1 MAKRP
6 HLLRRLLP
14 AATVGVLLG
23 LLVVP
28 GALGEYF
35 YTDPAGDSG
44 PAPDITGLHVVDD
57 PDGNITFAVPTN
69 QSTLAAGAS
78 ISVYVDSDR
87 DASTG
92 MRRGLL
98 GVDHEFSYVGGLGLP
113 LLWHY
118 VGNAIVID
126 FNSTL
131 SFAYR
136 GGLTA
141 RIDKRD
147 LDVSDR
153 FRFVVEADQE
163 DSSKRTIGVDVAPDD
178 GVEEYV
184 LTRTPPTLVV
194 GTPRATGRP
203 RAGKPFVVT
212 VPVRHGQNGSL
223 DAVAI
228 TCRASVGTTRLRTA
242 GTFSAGLARCA
253 MRLPRAASRRQ
264 LRGTIAVS
272 IAGTA
277 PVPRSFAFRIR

>member
-1 MAKRP
+1 
-6 HLLRRLLP
+6 
-14 AATVGVLLG
+14 V
-23 LLVVP
+23 
-28 GALGEYF
+28 
-35 YTDPAGDSG
+35 GDSG

-57 PDGNITFAVPTN
+57 PDGNITFDVTMN
-69 QSTLAAGAS
+69 QPALATGAS

-92 MRRGLL
+92 MRHGLL

-126 FNSTL
+126 FSSTL
-131 SFAYR
+131 SLVYR
-136 GGLTA
+136 AGLTA
-141 RIDKRD
+141 RIHKRD
-147 LDVSDR
+147 LDVTDR

-163 DSSKRTIGVDVAPDD
+163 DSNEETIGVDVAPDD

-194 GTPRATGRP
+194 GTPRAAGRP
-203 RAGKPFVVT
+203 TAGKQFVVT
-212 VPVRHGQNGSL
+212 VPVRHGQSGSL
-223 DAVAI
+223 DSVAV
-228 TCRASVGTTRLRTA
+228 TCRASVGTTRLRVA

-253 MRLPRAASRRQ
+253 MRLPRTTSGKQ

-277 PVPRSFAFRIR
+277 SVPRSFSFRVR